1 MLLGNSNQL
10 DIDGVILN
18 YYEKGQGD
26 SLIFLHGNSMNS
38 ESLYNLYNYFSKRY
52 KVIAID
58 SRGHGL
64 SECGEVTY
72 SINLFAD
79 DVVTFC
85 NKKRLSNICIIGYSD
100 GANIALM
107 IAKKYPQLIHK
118 LVIISGN
125 YKVNGIKKWF
135 REIIKFSIILL
146 SPFAKYFKSVK
157 IQKWKFDLML
167 NDVCISEIDLN
178 QIIKPTLVFGAEND
192 LIYEKHTFDI
202 HRNIKGSRLEIIK
215 KTNHFNIISN
225 MESVSIIDEF
235 LN

>member
-1 MLLGNSNQL
+1 MQLGNNNQL

-18 YYEKGQGD
+18 YYEKGQGN

-38 ESLYNLYNYFSKRY
+38 KSLYNLYNHFSKIYR
-52 KVIAID
+52 VIAID

-64 SECGEVTY
+64 SDCGEIPY
-72 SINLFAD
+72 SINLLAD
-79 DVVTFC
+79 DIVTFC
-85 NKKRLSNICIIGYSD
+85 NKKSLYNICIIGHSD
-100 GANIALM
+100 GANVALM
-107 IAKKYPQLIHK
+107 MAKKYPELIHK

-135 REIIKFSIILL
+135 REIIKFSIIILN
-146 SPFAKYFKSVK
+146 PFVNYFKSIK

-167 NDVCISEIDLN
+167 NDVCISEIDLRK
-178 QIIKPTLVFGAEND
+178 IIKPTLVLGAEND

-215 KTNHFNIISN
+215 KTNHFNVISN
-225 MESVSIIDEF
+225 TEIIPIIDEF
-235 LN
+235 LT

>member
-1 MLLGNSNQL
+1 MMNNSNLL
-10 DIDGVILN
+10 DIDGLILN

-38 ESLYNLYNYFSKRY
+38 KSLYNLYNYFSKRY

-64 SECGEVTY
+64 SQCGEVPY
-72 SINLFAD
+72 SISLFAD
-79 DVVTFC
+79 DVITFC
-85 NKKRLSNICIIGYSD
+85 NKKSLSNICIIGYSD
-100 GANIALM
+100 GANIGLM
-107 IAKKYPQLIHK
+107 IAKKCPQLIHK
-118 LVIISGN
+118 LVLISGN

-146 SPFAKYFKSVK
+146 RPFTKYFKKVK
-157 IQKWKFDLML
+157 IQKWKLDLML
-167 NDVCISEIDLN
+167 NDMFISEIDLN
-178 QIIKPTLVFGAEND
+178 QIFKPTLVLAAEND
-192 LIYEKHTFDI
+192 LIYEKHTFEI
-202 HRNIKGSRLEIIK
+202 QRNIYGSRLEIIK
-215 KTNHFNIISN
+215 NTNHFNIISN